1 MGGSMNIVDR
11 KYKILLVDDD
21 PAILSSVQNL
31 FSGQNEI
38 EIQIAKNSEE
48 VMTAFNK
55 APYEFAVV
63 ETI

>member
-1 MGGSMNIVDR
+1 MGGSMDIVDR

-31 FSGQNEI
+31 FFDQNEI

-48 VMTAFNK
+48 
-55 APYEFAVV
+55 
-63 ETI
+63 